1 MEGTE
6 LIIGLPGYIE
16 NKIIFDMNN
25 NKIGFIPLF
34 NSRKEELYIK
44 IKSIF
49 IIIISL
55 CILGIIINLFYIN
68 YETSDI

>member
-1 MEGTE
+1 
-6 LIIGLPGYIE
+6 
-16 NKIIFDMNN
+16 MNN